1 MAMATSAMGAD
12 RRTWPGRA
20 GGGSCYDLRVHRPE
34 YRPAAYWTERLER
47 AFDEQGVG
55 CVDYDRAYNRWLYR
69 AKARTL
75 ERALALTGPPG
86 DVLDVGSG
94 TGWVVAVLLAH
105 GGRVQGCDI
114 TQLSVERLRARH
126 PGLAFFRVELGAQP
140 LPHPDASF
148 DTVTM
153 LDVAYHITEEA
164 HWRAAVGEVARVLR
178 PGGRLVVTD
187 GLGDGDR
194 TPASHVRFRGL
205 GAWNAAAAHAGLVL
219 EQRFAAFRWLS
230 RDAGLR
236 GWRRLPGAARGAV
249 EYALERTVPRTPH
262 QRCAVFRRSRTSR

>member
-1 MAMATSAMGAD
+1 MT
-12 RRTWPGRA
+12 
-20 GGGSCYDLRVHRPE
+20 LRVHRPE

-75 ERALALTGPPG
+75 ERALALTGPAG

-94 TGWVVAVLLAH
+94 TGWVVARLLRH
-105 GGRVQGCDI
+105 GARVEGCDI
-114 TQLSVERLRARH
+114 TQVSVERLRARH
-126 PGLAFFRVELGAQP
+126 PELSFFRVELGAQP
-140 LPHPDASF
+140 LPRPDASY

-153 LDVAYHITEEA
+153 LDIAYHITDDA
-164 HWRAAVGEVARVLR
+164 HWRAAVGEAARVLR

-187 GLGDGDR
+187 GLGDEDH
-194 TPASHVRFRGL
+194 TPAAHVRFRGL
-205 GAWNAAAAHAGLVL
+205 PAWNEAAANAGLVL
-219 EQRFAAFRWLS
+219 EHRFAAFRWLS
-230 RDAGLR
+230 RHAGLR
-236 GWRRLPGAARGAV
+236 GWRRLPGGVRGAV

-262 QRCAVFRRSRTSR
+262 QRCAVFGKAPQITGTR